1 MRPNRYVILISVLI
15 GSFGIWFSADA
26 VAQYLNTARSF
37 ASVDAEYVEGS
48 FVWLDANHERATA
61 EFTVFNG
68 SDNDAVLAHF
78 GINLY
83 FDGTFAGARYD
94 PLPRIE
100 LPAGEAVTVQVP
112 FLVAIHEQRPYGSEA
127 ELSVRGR
134 MRLEFEGIERP
145 MTVRM
150 SGTLGQIPYEEG
162 RQ

>member
-1 MRPNRYVILISVLI
+1 MRPNRYVILVSILLGI
-15 GSFGIWFSADA
+15 FGIWFSADA

-48 FVWLDANHERATA
+48 FVWLDENHERATA
-61 EFTVFNG
+61 EFTIIND

-83 FDGTFAGARYD
+83 FDGTFAGARYE
-94 PLPRIE
+94 PLPRID
-100 LPAGEAVTVQVP
+100 LPAGEEVTLEIP
-112 FLVAIHEQRPYGSEA
+112 FLVPIQHMKPLGSDA
-127 ELSVRGR
+127 ELTVRGQ

-150 SGTLGQIPYEEG
+150 SGTIGHVPYEEN
-162 RQ
+162 RE